1 MSPLFFAALLAQ
13 DADRSALVRYQEVTT
28 LEFPEQDL
36 VGELVGPTGCVLYER
51 KRGEF
56 APLITLR
63 RDFNA
68 EIADSAAI
76 IGGATGI

>member
-1 MSPLFFAALLAQ
+1 
-13 DADRSALVRYQEVTT
+13 
-28 LEFPEQDL
+28 
-36 VGELVGPTGCVLYER
+36 VLYER

>member
-56 APLITLR
+56 ITLR